1 MNTSNRLTQ
10 GDSTGN
16 VAVRRPDTAR
26 SGAAEWSYRPNVD
39 IIDTDAAIEVHADL
53 PGAAGESIEV
63 AFEQG
68 ILSIEAQVP
77 QRQSD
82 SWKRVVTEFGVG
94 NFHRRFQI
102 EADIDADHIDADYSD
117 GVLKVTLPKSR
128 QAQRRKIPV
137 KS

>member
-1 MNTSNRLTQ
+1 MNTGNELNKCCSN
-10 GDSTGN
+10 N

-26 SGAAEWSYRPNVD
+26 ASSEWSYRPNVD
-39 IIDTDAAIEVHADL
+39 IIDNDAAIEVHADL

-77 QRQSD
+77 HRHNE

-102 EADIDADHIDADYSD
+102 DANVDADRIAADYSD
-117 GVLKVTLPKSR
+117 GVLKITLPKAR
-128 QAQRRKIPV
+128 EAQRRRIPV
-137 KS
+137 KA

>member
-1 MNTSNRLTQ
+1 MTNPNELSNP
-10 GDSTGN
+10 SCCN

-26 SGAAEWSYRPNVD
+26 TGTEWTYRPNVD

-53 PGAAGESIEV
+53 PGAASESIDV

-77 QRQSD
+77 RRD
-82 SWKRVVTEFGVG
+82 SESWRRVGTEFGVG

-102 EADIDADHIDADYSD
+102 DANVEPEGINADYTN
-117 GVLKVTLPKSR
+117 GVLTITLPKKRES
-128 QAQRRKIPV
+128 QRRKIPV
-137 KS
+137 KG